1 MRLFNI
7 AAAGAALLALSAI
20 SLSAA
25 SAAPLQ
31 SGKKVHRLSGMA
43 SWYQSGH
50 RTASGSRY
58 NPDGLSAAHRT
69 LPFGT
74 RLRVTNR
81 RTGKSV
87 QVVVNDRGPFV
98 GGRVIDV
105 SRGAARQ
112 LGMMSTGTARVDIQ
126 LASN

>member
-1 MRLFNI
+1 MRFQNI
-7 AAAGAALLALSAI
+7 AAAAAALIAVGAVNV
-20 SLSAA
+20 SAA
-25 SAAPLQ
+25 QAAPK
-31 SGKKVHRLSGMA
+31 SEKKVHRMSGTA

-50 RTASGSRY
+50 RTASGARY

-74 RLRVTNR
+74 RLKVTNR
-81 RTGKSV
+81 SNGKTV
-87 QVVVNDRGPFV
+87 HVVVNDRGPFI

-112 LGMMSTGTARVDIQ
+112 LGMMSSGTARVEFQ